1 MCLAYSMKDIQKT
14 GGMIIIMDKNK
25 QDRLNKQMRFI
36 EEIDKEIEDF
46 YRKADISIRCFKE
59 RK

>member
-1 MCLAYSMKDIQKT
+1 MERESPLLFCMCLAYSMKDIQKT

-36 EEIDKEIEDF
+36 EEIDNK
-46 YRKADISIRCFKE
+46 SL
-59 RK
+59 